1 MGERFGM
8 PVLHGYNGGI
18 FLQLTCRQN
27 RQTSEFIFGRVTVLR
42 GSVLHGYNEG
52 LFLWSVSRQI
62 CQTFENF
69 LEGVSFLRVSATGI

>member
-1 MGERFGM
+1 MLLVYNERAFSVIVF
-8 PVLHGYNGGI
+8 PSDSPN
-18 FLQLTCRQN
+18 FKK
-27 RQTSEFIFGRVTVLR
+27 FFGRVTVLR

-69 LEGVSFLRVSATGI
+69 LEGVSFLRPRVTYIG

>member
-1 MGERFGM
+1 MSQGD
-8 PVLHGYNGGI
+8 
-18 FLQLTCRQN
+18 N
-27 RQTSEFIFGRVTVLR
+27 RGLFSAARLPSDSPNFKKFFGRVTVLR

-69 LEGVSFLRVSATGI
+69 LEGVSFSRV